1 MQNRV
6 VILCFILGIICI
18 VILSF
23 ENSPVSAQTATV
35 TVALTPSS
43 QSTPSPTITAPP
55 SPTIAPSLSSSP
67 TLTFNDAISAY
78 EKIASQAIQT
88 SDRVL
93 DIAKWILGSVIT
105 LVAVFVTISGS
116 VIAYLVRKA
125 QSAGDVAKNAMEE
138 AKAAAASAKIS
149 STAFEMLSQKTETQ
163 SQEAQIQIG
172 KARAQLE
179 ELERIN
185 AIAQNEYKQ
194 NTTDMKQWRQAYK
207 HDLENLRSTL
217 LLVQVEELNIAI
229 YGDDPSEKWRSIQA
243 LIAMTDPAQ
252 KNFIRFRSI
261 KILGDFLLYE
271 KDTQIIERLRQIA
284 ANDTSIAIQRVAQ
297 NVINQVEN

>member
-1 MQNRV
+1 MCI
-6 VILCFILGIICI
+6 ILLSLGNK
-18 VILSF
+18 LA
-23 ENSPVSAQTATV
+23 SAQAITATAVV
-35 TVALTPSS
+35 TQQI
-43 QSTPSPTITAPP
+43 QSTLTPTITAT
-55 SPTIAPSLSSSP
+55 PTP
-67 TLTFNDAISAY
+67 TLVPNNPPPLTFSEAISAY
-78 EKIASQAIQT
+78 EKIASEAIHT

-93 DIAKWILGSVIT
+93 EIAKWILGSVIT

-116 VIAYLVRKA
+116 VIAYLVRQA

-138 AKAAAASAKIS
+138 AKVAAASAKAS
-149 STAFEMLSQKTETQ
+149 STSFEALSQKTETQ

-179 ELERIN
+179 ELERIS
-185 AIAQNEYKQ
+185 ALAQSEYKQ
-194 NTTDMKQWRQAYK
+194 NITDMKQWRQAYK

-217 LLVQVEELNIAI
+217 LLVQVEELNIAV
-229 YGDDPSEKWRSIQA
+229 YGDDPSEKWRAIQA

-271 KDTQIIERLRQIA
+271 KDTQIFERIKQIA
-284 ANDTSIAIQRVAQ
+284 VSDPSIAIQRVAQ
-297 NVINQVEN
+297 SVISQIGEKQ